1 MILILNSDTG
11 DFSHIEIINW
21 IEFYNADYLVL
32 TGEGLMRGNVKFE
45 YTIDDIFL
53 NGMRPLQNS

>member
-32 TGEGLMRGNVKFE
+32 TGESLMRGNVKFE

-53 NGMRPLQNS
+53 MA